1 MWGMDRSAVTMFAPR
16 LGGSVVAPWD
26 DEYDAARSVW
36 NGMVN
41 KRPALVVNCQ
51 GVGDVQEAVDFAR
64 SHDLAVSVRSAGH
77 HVAGSSVLESGLVL
91 DVSAMRGVSM
101 DAANRRVRAEGGAL
115 IGDVDRA
122 TQEHG
127 LAVPL
132 GLVSATGVAGL
143 SLAGGYGFLRR
154 KHGLSCDNMLAVE
167 LVTADGREV
176 RASSDEEPELFWAL
190 RGGGWD
196 LGVVTAIEYQAHP
209 VGPEV
214 FMPFITYPLAEGRR
228 VLAGLAEFV
237 RDAPR
242 EAGMLAVC
250 WTFPDNEEIP
260 SEARGQQFVGVAGP
274 YAGDPAEGERVLAP
288 LSELGP
294 VLTDFSDRT
303 QWLDAQQFF
312 DPDYPRGGRYYWKS
326 SHLTG
331 LGPDSISTLLE
342 LAASRPSQAS
352 SLDVWF
358 NGGAIADVPADAT
371 PISTRHLPCMI
382 GIEAN
387 WTDQSDDQA
396 NRAWANDVSAAL
408 KPFASGGAYLN
419 FDDLSDPDA
428 ARRAHGANF
437 DRLAAVKR
445 HYDPDYLFRSRTGV
459 VGAL

>member
-1 MWGMDRSAVTMFAPR
+1 
-16 LGGSVVAPWD
+16 
-26 DEYDAARSVW
+26 
-36 NGMVN
+36 MVD
-41 KRPALVVNCQ
+41 KKPALVVNCQ
-51 GVGDVQEAVDFAR
+51 DVGDVREAVGFAR
-64 SHDLAVSVRSAGH
+64 STTWRFRCAAGH
-77 HVAGSSVLESGLVL
+77 HVAGSSVLESGLVI
-91 DVSAMRGVSM
+91 DVSAMRAVSV
-101 DAANRRVRAEGGAL
+101 DAASRRVGRGGAL

-196 LGVVTAIEYQAHP
+196 LGVVTAMEYQAHP

-228 VLAGLAEFV
+228 VLAGLAEFM

-303 QWLDAQQFF
+303 RLDAAVLRRTI
-312 DPDYPRGGRYYWKS
+312 RG
-326 SHLTG
+326 
-331 LGPDSISTLLE
+331 
-342 LAASRPSQAS
+342 AATTSR
-352 SLDVWF
+352 
-358 NGGAIADVPADAT
+358 
-371 PISTRHLPCMI
+371 
-382 GIEAN
+382 
-387 WTDQSDDQA
+387 
-396 NRAWANDVSAAL
+396 
-408 KPFASGGAYLN
+408 
-419 FDDLSDPDA
+419 
-428 ARRAHGANF
+428 
-437 DRLAAVKR
+437 
-445 HYDPDYLFRSRTGV
+445 RT
-459 VGAL
+459 